1 MSGAGP
7 GPGMRGPVS
16 FADVAV
22 YFSPEEWGRLRP
34 AQRALYRDV
43 MRETYGHLG
52 ALGFL
57 GPKPALICWV
67 DEETEVWGPDA
78 RDPEEEAEQR
88 GTENFGGVRNR
99 AEKWKKE
106 EPEVQEAGETHRKNS
121 LSAEPLP
128 GPHQEQEA
136 SSCTDCGKT
145 LHKHSIAA
153 LHQCN
158 PNRKRSY
165 MCPDCGR
172 HFAYPYLLVSH
183 QRMHSGER
191 PYPCDQCE
199 ARFFQKKYLVQHQ
212 LIHTGEKPYT
222 CPECGRCFRQRRSL
236 VIHQRRTHTGDKPYS
251 CPDCKRQF
259 VYPYQLATHRR
270 THTGEK
276 PYSCAECGCRFTY
289 SSLLISHR
297 RIHSDERPFPCPEC
311 GKRFKRKYALEA
323 HQWIH
328 RSGTEIWRSMP
339 SARQS
344 VAESSD
350 QGARDPPV
358 HCRYYPDIFQECG

>member
-1 MSGAGP
+1 MSGP
-7 GPGMRGPVS
+7 GREARGPMS

-22 YFSPEEWGRLRP
+22 YFSAEEWGRLRP

-52 ALGFL
+52 ALGFP
-57 GPKPALICWV
+57 GPKPALICWM

-78 RDPEEEAEQR
+78 QDPEEAGER
-88 GTENFGGVRNR
+88 GTVNIGGVRNR
-99 AEKWKKE
+99 AEKWKRE
-106 EPEVQEAGETHRKNS
+106 GPGVQEADEAHRKNS
-121 LSAEPLP
+121 QSVEALP
-128 GPHQEQEA
+128 GPHQEQGN

-145 LHKHSIAA
+145 LHKHSITA

-165 MCPDCGR
+165 VCPDCGR

-191 PYPCDQCE
+191 PYPCNQCE

-236 VIHQRRTHTGDKPYS
+236 VIHQRRTHTGEKPYS

-328 RSGTEIWRSMP
+328 RSGAEIWRSMP

-344 VAESSD
+344 AAESSD

>member
-7 GPGMRGPVS
+7 GARGPVS

-52 ALGFL
+52 ALGFP
-57 GPKPALICWV
+57 GPKPALICWM
-67 DEETEVWGPDA
+67 DEETELWGPDA
-78 RDPEEEAEQR
+78 RDPEEAEER
-88 GTENFGGVRNR
+88 GTENLGGLRNR
-99 AEKWKKE
+99 AEKWKRE
-106 EPEVQEAGETHRKNS
+106 GPGVQKADEAHRKNS
-121 LSAEPLP
+121 LSVEALP
-128 GPHQEQEA
+128 GSHQEQGDSPCA
-136 SSCTDCGKT
+136 DCGKT
-145 LHKHSIAA
+145 LHKHSITA

-158 PNRKRSY
+158 PNQKRSY
-165 MCPDCGR
+165 VCPDCGR

-236 VIHQRRTHTGDKPYS
+236 VIHQRRTHTGEKPYS

-328 RSGTEIWRSMP
+328 RSGAEIWRSMP

-344 VAESSD
+344 AAESSD